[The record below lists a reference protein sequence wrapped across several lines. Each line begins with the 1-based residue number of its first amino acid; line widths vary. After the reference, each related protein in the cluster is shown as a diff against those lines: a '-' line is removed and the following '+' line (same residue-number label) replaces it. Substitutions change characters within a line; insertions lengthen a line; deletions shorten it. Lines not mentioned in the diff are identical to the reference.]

1 MLERHRD
8 FSGTAEE
15 FSELAAAV
23 FRELRIQFDKER
35 RDPREAI
42 NERLIRYYVQ
52 EGLLSPPDRQ
62 GREAHFKCR
71 HLIELLLA
79 RKLINEGWTLAMARQ
94 FLQAHSP
101 AKQQRS
107 LAMNQAQR
115 LVWQFAAGARAEEPP
130 EALSAP
136 PPVSAGPLPSPPHGG
151 TRRREMVRFELAPW
165 CHVDIDVEALLRGG
179 SPGMPQRLGAALA
192 RLLRDEIFKRGRNE
206 RTIAR
211 CYRDTA
217 P

>member
-1 MLERHRD
+1 MAARTDGLDTRLERHRD

-23 FRELRIQFDKER
+23 FRELRIPFDKER

-62 GREAHFKCR
+62 GREAHFKYR

-101 AKQQRS
+101 AEQQRS

-115 LVWQFAAGARAEEPP
+115 LVRQFAAAASPAEEPP

-136 PPVSAGPLPSPPHGG
+136 PPVIAGQLPSPPAGGG

-165 CHVDIDVEALLRGG
+165 CHVDVDVEALMREG
-179 SPGMPQRLGAALA
+179 SPGMQQRLAAALA
-192 RLLRDEIFKRGRNE
+192 RLLRDEIFRRGGKK
-206 RTIAR
+206 
-211 CYRDTA
+211 
-217 P
+217 